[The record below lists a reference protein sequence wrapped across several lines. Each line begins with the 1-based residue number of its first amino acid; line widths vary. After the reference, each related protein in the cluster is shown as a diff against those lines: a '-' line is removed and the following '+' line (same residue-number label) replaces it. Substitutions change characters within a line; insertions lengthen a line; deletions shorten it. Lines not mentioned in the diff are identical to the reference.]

1 MAFIRKSE
9 ARAAFQQYAKQNV
22 IRKSADQVLRE
33 NAQTFSINKEYDIFL
48 SHCREDAEVIGGA
61 KIILEK
67 EGVSVYVD
75 WIEDPQLD
83 RARVTSTTAAMLR
96 MRMRACKSMLFAT
109 SESSPSSKWMP
120 WELGYFDGLRQGQ
133 IAVLPLLEDWEA
145 TFTGQEY
152 LGLYPVVERLPLK
165 NSSKTAF
172 VARQP
177 DQYLFL
183 RDFAAGSQEYR
194 PFL

>member
-1 MAFIRKSE
+1 MAFIKKSE
-9 ARAAFQQYAKQNV
+9 ARTAFQQYVNQTAF
-22 IRKSADQVLRE
+22 RKSADQVLRE
-33 NAQTFSINKEYDIFL
+33 SAQAFSADKQYDIFL

-75 WIEDPQLD
+75 WIEDPQLH
-83 RARVTSTTAAMLR
+83 RAHVTSKTAAMLR
-96 MRMRACKSMLFAT
+96 SRMRACKSMLFAT
-109 SESSPSSKWMP
+109 SEASPNSKWMP
-120 WELGYFDGLRQGQ
+120 WELGYFDGLKQGQ
-133 IAVLPLLEDWEA
+133 IAVLPLLEDWEG

-165 NSSKTAF
+165 DSSKTAF

-183 RDFAAGSQEYR
+183 RDFALGSQEYR
-194 PFL
+194 PFA